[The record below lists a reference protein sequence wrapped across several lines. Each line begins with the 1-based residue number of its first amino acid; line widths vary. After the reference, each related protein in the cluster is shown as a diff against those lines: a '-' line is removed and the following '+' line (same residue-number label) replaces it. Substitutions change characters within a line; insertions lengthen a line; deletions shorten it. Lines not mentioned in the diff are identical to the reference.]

1 MGLDR
6 ETNRREASFDSSD
19 TGTEMSDYEPIR
31 NNGGS
36 PSGLRNVLIA
46 VLIAFVG
53 GAIATGWL
61 LTRSDFG
68 MTPSEPKQEEAAPA
82 NSASVDRLAQRI
94 DAQGR
99 VAAPGDPTADVGRQS
114 DANTGSSLDAALSRR
129 VGDLEDRLSRVN
141 VQAQA
146 ASGNATR
153 AEGLLIAF
161 AARRALDTGSSLG
174 YIRDQLRL
182 RFGDALPNAVRIVI
196 DASDDA
202 VTLEQLQSELDEIG
216 DRLTVGGRKQALW
229 PSIKREVSELF
240 VLRREGTPSPAPSQR
255 LLRARRFTEAGN
267 IAAAVAEVE
276 KLPNQDEAAGWLA
289 QARRYAQARDA
300 LDRIENAAIL
310 QPRRSNA
317 AMGDSGALA
326 GNQTFTVQQAQPSAN
341 APSSMAQPSVA
352 LPASAEP
359 QY

>member
-1 MGLDR
+1 
-6 ETNRREASFDSSD
+6 
-19 TGTEMSDYEPIR
+19 MSDYEPIR

-36 PSGLRNVLIA
+36 KSGLRNVLIA

-53 GAIATGWL
+53 GGIATGWL

-68 MTPSEPKQEEAAPA
+68 MSQNEPKQEAAAPA
-82 NSASVDRLAQRI
+82 NSAGVDRLAQRI
-94 DAQGR
+94 DSQGR
-99 VAAPGDPTADVGRQS
+99 VAAQSDPVADVGSQAG
-114 DANTGSSLDAALSRR
+114 ANTGSSLDAALSRR

-174 YIRDQLRL
+174 YIRGQLRL
-182 RFGDALPNAVRIVI
+182 RFGDALPNAVGIVI
-196 DASDDA
+196 DASDDP

-216 DRLTVGGRKQALW
+216 DRFTVGGGKQALW

-240 VLRREGTPSPAPSQR
+240 VLRKEGTPSPAPSQR

-267 IAAAVAEVE
+267 IAAAIAEVE
-276 KLPNQDEAAGWLA
+276 KLPNQEEAAHWLA
-289 QARRYAQARDA
+289 QARRFARARDA

-310 QPRRSNA
+310 QPRRANA
-317 AMGDSGALA
+317 TMGVSSVLSGRP
-326 GNQTFTVQQAQPSAN
+326 AQPISEVQAN
-341 APSSMAQPSVA
+341 PGVQRSVA
-352 LPASAEP
+352 LPAQPEP

>member
-1 MGLDR
+1 
-6 ETNRREASFDSSD
+6 
-19 TGTEMSDYEPIR
+19 MSDYEPIR

-36 PSGLRNVLIA
+36 SSGLRNVLIA

-53 GAIATGWL
+53 GGIATGWL

-68 MTPSEPKQEEAAPA
+68 MTQSEPEQEEAAPA
-82 NSASVDRLAQRI
+82 QSASVDRLAQRI
-94 DAQGR
+94 DSQGR
-99 VAAPGDPTADVGRQS
+99 VAAATDPTADIDSPAGNAGS
-114 DANTGSSLDAALSRR
+114 SSLDAALSRR
-129 VGDLEDRLSRVN
+129 VSDLENRLSRIN

-174 YIRDQLRL
+174 YIRSQLQL
-182 RFGDALPNAVRIVI
+182 RFGDALPNAVRII
-196 DASDDA
+196 TQASDNP

-216 DRLTVGGRKQALW
+216 DRLTVGGRQQAMW
-229 PSIKREVSELF
+229 PSIKREFSELF
-240 VLRREGTPSPAPSQR
+240 VLRKEGTPSPAPSQR

-267 IAAAVAEVE
+267 VAAAIAEVE
-276 KLPNQDEAAGWLA
+276 KLPNQEEAADWLA
-289 QARRYAQARDA
+289 QARRFAQARDA

-317 AMGDSGALA
+317 NLSAGSAFSGS
-326 GNQTFTVQQAQPSAN
+326 NSSAQPTEQSQPTAN
-341 APSSMAQPSVA
+341 DQRSVA
-352 LPASAEP
+352 LPAQPEP

>member
-1 MGLDR
+1 
-6 ETNRREASFDSSD
+6 
-19 TGTEMSDYEPIR
+19 MSDYEPIKK
-31 NNGGS
+31 NGETR
-36 PSGLRNVLIA
+36 SGLRNVLIA

-53 GAIATGWL
+53 GVIATGWL
-61 LTRSDFG
+61 LTRSDFAF
-68 MTPSEPKQEEAAPA
+68 TKSEPVQEETAPQ
-82 NSASVDRLAQRI
+82 NSASVNRLAQRI
-94 DAQGR
+94 DSQGR
-99 VAAPGDPTADVGRQS
+99 VAAPGGDS
-114 DANTGSSLDAALSRR
+114 DMGGGQVETSGNTSLDAALSRR
-129 VGDLEDRLSRVN
+129 VGDLEDRLSRIN

-174 YIRDQLRL
+174 YIRQQLQL
-182 RFGDALPNAVRIVI
+182 RFGDALPNAVRIVMQT
-196 DASDDA
+196 SDEP

-216 DRLTVGGRKQALW
+216 DRLTVGGGQQALW

-267 IAAAVAEVE
+267 IAAAIAEVE
-276 KLPNQDEAAGWLA
+276 KLPNQEEAASWLR
-289 QARRYAQARDA
+289 QARRYARARDA

-310 QPRRSNA
+310 QPRQSNVP
-317 AMGDSGALA
+317 MGDSGAAPIGRSPALLA
-326 GNQTFTVQQAQPSAN
+326 PDGQPASDQTT
-341 APSSMAQPSVA
+341 APQPSVA
-352 LPASAEP
+352 LPAQAEP

>member
-1 MGLDR
+1 
-6 ETNRREASFDSSD
+6 
-19 TGTEMSDYEPIR
+19 MSDYEPIR
-31 NNGGS
+31 NNGGETS
-36 PSGLRNVLIA
+36 NLRSVLIA
-46 VLIAFVG
+46 ILVAFVG

-68 MTPSEPKQEEAAPA
+68 LSSSDPVQEEAAPQQ
-82 NSASVDRLAQRI
+82 SASVDRLAQRI

-99 VAAPGDPTADVGRQS
+99 VAAPADAATNSAGQVPAAG
-114 DANTGSSLDAALSRR
+114 GSNLDAALSRR
-129 VGDLEDRLSRVN
+129 VADLEDRLSRIN

-161 AARRALDTGSSLG
+161 AARRALDTGSPLG
-174 YIRDQLRL
+174 YIRQQLQL
-182 RFGDALPNAVRIVI
+182 RFGDALPNAVGIVI
-196 DASDDA
+196 EAGADP
-202 VTLEQLQSELDEIG
+202 VTLEQLQSEIDEIG
-216 DRLTVGGRKQALW
+216 DRLTVGGGKQALW

-267 IAAAVAEVE
+267 IAAAIAEVE
-276 KLPNQDEAAGWLA
+276 KLPNQEAAAPWLA
-289 QARRYAQARDA
+289 QARRYAKARDA

-310 QPRRSNA
+310 QSRQNGTAASEGGTRARGSQAASALQPRT
-317 AMGDSGALA
+317 D
-326 GNQTFTVQQAQPSAN
+326 TE
-341 APSSMAQPSVA
+341 PSVA
-352 LPASAEP
+352 LPAPAQP